1 MPTFRL
7 YKGGTKVREC
17 HPIWSKTGKI
27 WSPMGPPLPTCF
39 RQVHINA
46 LTVTIVCL
54 CDNITLTF
62 HFYKTILEQNNR
74 FHFTYCR
81 TEAKQ
86 SSKVVAV
93 SVCVCACTCCTVLG
107 PSTNPF
113 QPPQPIFCVL
123 HSHHHLHI
131 RHNHAHAQNR
141 IEQVIDGALQGSQ
154 IRTQLRQKA

>member
-46 LTVTIVCL
+46 LTVTVVCL

-62 HFYKTILEQNNR
+62 HFYKTIVEQNNR
-74 FHFTYCR
+74 FRFTYCR

-107 PSTNPF
+107 RSSHLNPSSVCCTPTITCTSGTIMHM
-113 QPPQPIFCVL
+113 PSIEL
-123 HSHHHLHI
+123 
-131 RHNHAHAQNR
+131 NR
-141 IEQVIDGALQGSQ
+141 
-154 IRTQLRQKA
+154 

>member
-17 HPIWSKTGKI
+17 QPIWSKTGKI

-62 HFYKTILEQNNR
+62 HFYKTIVEQNNR
-74 FHFTYCR
+74 FRFTYCR

-93 SVCVCACTCCTVLG
+93 SVCVCMHLLYCLRPIYEPVLATSTYLLCAALPPSPAHQAQSCTCL
-107 PSTNPF
+107 
-113 QPPQPIFCVL
+113 
-123 HSHHHLHI
+123 
-131 RHNHAHAQNR
+131 
-141 IEQVIDGALQGSQ
+141 E
-154 IRTQLRQKA
+154 